1 MPRFNAQN
9 LAAIDPEFRRKHQL
23 DANAKANTRYT
34 YGNRVLV
41 ATGNKIIGNGLCLR
55 LLPVYE
61 DGKTNFASLREGT
74 DGFAVGDW
82 CRLMTVAHW
91 VGNPGICFIVDDGNP
106 ANDPKENPY
115 VLLYRAGWRAKQ
127 ELQNNLGQL
136 FAELMQSQSVM
147 NSHIGSLR
155 KPEKMLFVSA
165 TTVFA
170 DDNGNPV
177 LGAFSE
183 DQQKNARI
191 IALKFTATQSLFSIL
206 RATDENGAYIVPD
219 DDLMNIGN
227 ARLITVLPE
236 AFRSNEQ
243 KVLGIGENGQET
255 FFCPPYAKGSKQP
268 YVVGYPAGDRR
279 SAFTHFAFVHDTFNG
294 KKISLEPHAEEIVGN
309 AGTMDEHINV
319 LSFDAQAKLIAG
331 SFPREALLYAWEG
344 FPQYLRHIESAAA
357 PAAAPVEIDTL
368 PEDEEPAV
376 PAASFSRPEAKP
388 VKKSVKPTA
397 AVSSPA
403 SALEG
408 EISADEEADVAE
420 MFSSAPPA
428 AKQEKK
434 PAAGGL
440 NANEI
445 LARAKARAAAK
456 K

>member
-1 MPRFNAQN
+1 MPRYNAQN

-61 DGKTNFASLREGT
+61 DGSKSFAPLREGT

-147 NSHIGSLR
+147 NSHVGSLR

-165 TTVFA
+165 TTVFT
-170 DDNGNPV
+170 DDNGNTV
-177 LGAFSE
+177 IGAFSD

-191 IALKFTATQSLFSIL
+191 IALKFTSTQSLFSIL
-206 RATDENGAYIVPD
+206 RATSDDGSYLVPD
-219 DDLMNIGN
+219 DELMNIGS

-236 AFRSNEQ
+236 AYRSNEQ

-255 FFCPPYAKGSKQP
+255 FFCPPYAKGSRNP

-279 SAFTHFAFVHDTFNG
+279 SAFTHFAFLHDTFNG
-294 KKISLEPHAEEIVGN
+294 QKISLEPHAEEIVAS

-344 FPQYLRHIESAAA
+344 FPQYLRHVESTSAIKHVEVDTIPEEPVAPVTTPA
-357 PAAAPVEIDTL
+357 FGRSEVKQPAAAKKSAK
-368 PEDEEPAV
+368 PAV
-376 PAASFSRPEAKP
+376 SPAAE
-388 VKKSVKPTA
+388 
-397 AVSSPA
+397 
-403 SALEG
+403 LEG

-420 MFSSAPPA
+420 MFSSAPPP
-428 AKQEKK
+428 KQEKK
-434 PAAGGL
+434 ASGGL
-440 NANEI
+440 NANDI

>member
-1 MPRFNAQN
+1 MPRYNAQN

-61 DGKTNFASLREGT
+61 DGKSSFATLREGT

-91 VGNPGICFIVDDGNP
+91 VGSPGICFIVDDGNP
-106 ANDPKENPY
+106 SNDPKENPY
-115 VLLYRAGWRAKQ
+115 VLLYRAGWRAKT

-147 NSHIGSLR
+147 NSHVGSLR

-165 TTVFA
+165 TTVYA
-170 DDNGNPV
+170 DDNGNTV

-206 RATDENGAYIVPD
+206 RATDESGAYIIPD
-219 DDLMNIGN
+219 DDMMNIGN

-255 FFCPPYAKGSKQP
+255 FFCPSYAKGSKNP

-294 KKISLEPHAEEIVGN
+294 KPVSLEKHAEEIVAN

-331 SFPREALLYAWEG
+331 AFPREALLYAWEG
-344 FPQYLRHIESAAA
+344 FPQYLRHIEHAAA
-357 PAAAPVEIDTL
+357 ASASPVEVDTL
-368 PEDEEPAV
+368 PEDEEESPA
-376 PAASFSRPEAKP
+376 PAASFSRAVGTPP
-388 VKKSVKPTA
+388 VKKSVKPVPA
-397 AVSSPA
+397 PSPA
-403 SALEG
+403 STLEG
-408 EISADEEADVAE
+408 EISAEEEADVAE
-420 MFSSAPPA
+420 MFSSAPPP
-428 AKQEKK
+428 KQEKK

>member
-1 MPRFNAQN
+1 MPRYNAQN

-23 DANAKANTRYT
+23 DAGSKANTRYT

-61 DGKTNFASLREGT
+61 DGRSGFAPLREGA

-127 ELQNNLGQL
+127 ELHNNLGQL

-147 NSHIGSLR
+147 NSHVGSLR

-165 TTVFA
+165 TQVYT
-170 DDNGNPV
+170 DENGNTV

-191 IALKFTATQSLFSIL
+191 IALKFTATQSLMSIL
-206 RATDENGAYIVPD
+206 KATDDNGSYLVAD

-236 AFRSNEQ
+236 AFRTNDK
-243 KVLGIGENGQET
+243 KVTAIGESGQEV
-255 FFCPPYAKGSKQP
+255 FFCPAYAKGSKNP
-268 YVVGYPAGDRR
+268 YVVGYPAPDRR
-279 SAFTHFAFVHDTFNG
+279 SAFTHFAFVHDQFNG
-294 KKISLEPHAEEIVGN
+294 QTISLEPYAEQIVAD
-309 AGTMDEHINV
+309 AGTMDDYINV

-344 FPQYLRHIESAAA
+344 QPQYLRYVDSSPTPVNVETIPEDSSDSELAEDVPFVAKAA
-357 PAAAPVEIDTL
+357 PKQVAA
-368 PEDEEPAV
+368 
-376 PAASFSRPEAKP
+376 
-388 VKKSVKPTA
+388 KKKE
-397 AVSSPA
+397 VSSPA
-403 SALEG
+403 AALEG
-408 EISADEEADVAE
+408 EISADEEAEVAD
-420 MFSSAPPA
+420 MFSSAPPV
-428 AKQEKK
+428 QPEKK
-434 PAAGGL
+434 PAAGL
-440 NANEI
+440 NANDI